1 VEFAD
6 VVRRRKMVRTY
17 VDRPV
22 ETALVARIL
31 AAAHRAPSA
40 GFSQGFEFMLF
51 ENEDARRFWDVMMP
65 KDPPV
70 QMPDLVKAPVVI
82 VPVARRDVYLDRY
95 AEEDKGWSDRAESRW
110 PIPYWIV
117 DAAFASM
124 LALLAAVDAG
134 LGALFFG
141 IGDQAEVNRFKEVF
155 GLPERVDPI
164 GAIAIGHAAPVDPV
178 KSSAGSRARK
188 PLDSIVHR
196 GRW

>member
-17 VDRPV
+17 EDRPV
-22 ETALVARIL
+22 DVDSVTRIL
-31 AAAHRAPSA
+31 AAAQRAPSA
-40 GFSQGFEFMLF
+40 GFSQGFEFILF
-51 ENEDARRFWDVMMP
+51 ENEDARRFWEVMAP
-65 KDPPV
+65 EEPPV
-70 QMPDLVKAPVVI
+70 RMPDLVKAPVVI
-82 VPVARRDVYLDRY
+82 VPLARRDLYLDRY
-95 AEEDKGWSDRAESRW
+95 AEEDKGWTDRAEARW
-110 PIPYWIV
+110 PVPFWIV

-124 LALLAAVDAG
+124 LALLAAVDEG

-141 IGDQAEVNRFKEVF
+141 IGDQDEVNRFKEVF

-164 GAIAIGHAAPVDPV
+164 GAIAIGHPALVDPV
-178 KSSAGSRARK
+178 KSSASTRARR